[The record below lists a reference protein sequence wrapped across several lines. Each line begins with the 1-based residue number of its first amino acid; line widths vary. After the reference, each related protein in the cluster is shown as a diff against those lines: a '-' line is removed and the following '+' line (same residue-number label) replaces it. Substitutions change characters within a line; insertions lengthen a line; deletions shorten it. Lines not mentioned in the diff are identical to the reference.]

1 MHFDWLRAKLDNM
14 EQLRNKR
21 AIIDRIEL
29 QEQVET
35 VLDGELP
42 KSDSAIAVLDVYRA
56 ALAAGNA
63 EIRRRFEEDQ
73 HGEFAVEGHC
83 FLIDQLVRVMHDIAA
98 NWLYRAANP
107 TSADQL
113 CIVAYGGY
121 GRGELAPRSDI
132 DLLFLLPYKPTPRNE
147 QVIEHILYTLWDLGL
162 KVGHAT
168 RSVDDCIRQAHDDMV
183 IRTGLLESRYI
194 WGVQELHRELRHR
207 FFEEVVKGKGHFV
220 EAKLEE
226 RDERHDRM
234 GDTRYVLEPN
244 IKEGKGG
251 LRDLHTLFWI
261 AKYLYRC
268 ETIGQL
274 REEGVFSKAE
284 LARFDKAQKF
294 LWTVRCHLHY
304 ISGRAEER
312 LTFDMQPELAR
323 EMGYVDREGVSGV
336 ERFMKHYFLVAKD
349 VGDLT
354 RIFCASL
361 EARQQRSWASRLPG
375 MSLFTREVEG
385 FKVEA
390 GRLNAEAK
398 DHFKTAA
405 AEMLRIFEVAQR
417 HEFDIHPNA
426 LHLITRNLKRLTRA
440 VQYDTDANELFM
452 RMLISK
458 KDPEVTLRRM
468 NEAGVLGKFINDF
481 GRVVAQMQY
490 DMYHVYTTD
499 EHTIRAIG
507 VLSRIEHGRLVDD
520 HPLASEIIHK
530 VLSREVLYVSV
541 LLHDIAKG
549 RGGDHSVLG
558 AKVALKLC
566 PRLGLTAE
574 QTQTVSWLVEH
585 HLVMSNTAF
594 KRDLSDPKTIADF
607 SEFVQSPERL
617 RLLLCLTVA
626 DIRAVGPGRWNGWK
640 AALLREL
647 YYRTEDVLTGGLAAD
662 RRDRAVTDAQERV
675 REALSDWSDEEFE
688 TFQSLGPPSYWLSFD
703 IETLARQGIFV
714 RDANKQSLAVA
725 FDRRVDT
732 YKAVTE
738 ITVLAADHPG
748 LFSSIAG
755 GLAVAG
761 VNIVDAR
768 INTLNDGMALD
779 SFWIQ
784 DRDAAAPDQSAKL
797 DRVLEIVEK
806 SIAGEIRADVELKKM
821 KGLPSRTKVFTVSP
835 RVLIDNKASNTR
847 TVIEVN
853 GRDRP
858 GLLYDLTRTLSEL
871 GLRIGSAKISTFG
884 EEVVDVFYVKDIF
897 GMKVE
902 HEGKLKA
909 TRAALLKALQEG
921 SCEPRAAKPRRAKA
935 AVAAE

>member
-1 MHFDWLRAKLDNM
+1 MGM
-14 EQLRNKR
+14 EALRNRR
-21 AIIDRIEL
+21 AIVNRMALRES
-29 QEQVET
+29 VEE
-35 VLDGELP
+35 VLDGGVPE
-42 KSDSAIAVLDVYRA
+42 SERSAAVLDVYRDP
-56 ALAAGNA
+56 LAAGIE
-63 EIRRRFEEDQ
+63 EIRRRFERDQ
-73 HGEFAVEGHC
+73 DGEGAVRGHC
-83 FLIDQLVRVMHDIAA
+83 FLIDQVIRVIHDIAVER
-98 NWLYRAANP
+98 LYPAANP
-107 TSADQL
+107 TAADRL

-121 GRGELAPRSDI
+121 GRAELAPRSDI
-132 DLLFLLPYKPTPRNE
+132 DLLFLLPYKPTPRSE
-147 QVIEHILYTLWDLGL
+147 QVIEHVLYTLWDLGL

-168 RSVDDCIRQAHDDMV
+168 RSVDDCIRQAQDDMV

-194 WGVQELHRELRHR
+194 WGIQKLHGELRRR
-207 FFEEVVKGKGHFV
+207 FFEEVVKGKGLFV
-220 EAKLEE
+220 EAKLKE

-234 GDTRYVLEPN
+234 GDSRYVLEPN
-244 IKEGKGG
+244 IKDGKGG

-284 LARFDKAQKF
+284 LALFDKAQKF

-304 ISGRAEER
+304 IAGRAEER
-312 LTFDMQPELAR
+312 LTFDLQPELAR

-361 EARQQRSWASRLPG
+361 EARQQRSWKARLPG
-375 MSLFTREVEG
+375 LGLFTREVQG
-385 FKVEA
+385 FKVES
-390 GRLNAEAK
+390 GRLNVDKK
-398 DHFKTAA
+398 DHFKDDPI
-405 AEMLRIFEVAQR
+405 EMLRIFEVAQR

-426 LHLITRNLKRLTRA
+426 LHLITRNLKRISRA
-440 VQYDTDANELFM
+440 VQYDEEANSLFM
-452 RMLISK
+452 RMLMSEK
-458 KDPEVTLRRM
+458 GPETTLRRL
-468 NEAGVLGKFINDF
+468 NEAGVFGQFVNEF

-507 VLSRIEHGRLVDD
+507 ILSRIERGLLAEE
-520 HPLASEIIHK
+520 HPLVSEIVHK

-558 AKVALKLC
+558 QKVARKLC
-566 PRLGLTAE
+566 PRLGLNSE
-574 QTQTVSWLVEH
+574 QTETVAWLVLH
-585 HLVMSNTAF
+585 HLAMSNTAF
-594 KRDLSDPKTIADF
+594 KRDLSDPKTIVDF
-607 SEFVQSPERL
+607 SELVQSPERL

-662 RRDRAVTDAQERV
+662 RRDRAVTEAQERV
-675 REALSDWSDEEFE
+675 RDALTDWTDEDFE
-688 TFQSLGPPSYWLSFD
+688 IFRSLGPPGYWLAFNTP
-703 IETLARQGIFV
+703 TLARQACFV
-714 RDANKQSLAVA
+714 REARIRDQPIA

-732 YKAVTE
+732 YRDVTE
-738 ITVLAADHPG
+738 LTVLTADHPG
-748 LFSSIAG
+748 LFTAIAG
-755 GLAVAG
+755 GIAMSGL
-761 VNIVDAR
+761 NIVDAR

-779 SFWIQ
+779 TFSVQ
-784 DRDAAAPDQSAKL
+784 DHDASAPSQSAKL
-797 DRVLEIVEK
+797 DRVFENVEK
-806 SIAGEIRADVELKKM
+806 AIAGELRPDRELENM
-821 KGLPSRTKVFTVSP
+821 KGLPSRTRVFTVAP
-835 RVLIDNKASNTR
+835 RVLIDNKASHAR

-858 GLLYDLTRTLSEL
+858 GLLYDVTRALSEV
-871 GLRIGSAKISTFG
+871 GLQIASAKISTFG
-884 EEVVDVFYVKDIF
+884 EEVVDVFYVKDVF

-902 HEGKLKA
+902 HEGKLNA
-909 TRAALLKALQEG
+909 TREALMAALDE
-921 SCEPRAAKPRRAKA
+921 SSSAAPVVRVA
-935 AVAAE
+935 AVERDAYAAASAP

>member
-1 MHFDWLRAKLDNM
+1 M
-14 EQLRNKR
+14 EQLRKKR
-21 AIIDRIEL
+21 EIVDRIDL
-29 QEQVET
+29 QERIEA
-35 VLDGELP
+35 VLDGGLP
-42 KSDSAIAVLDVYRA
+42 ESDRTSAMLEIYRE
-56 ALAAGNA
+56 ALASGTA

-73 HGEFAVEGHC
+73 FGELAVQGHC
-83 FLIDQLVRVMHDIAA
+83 FLIDQLIRVMHDIAA
-98 NWLYRAANP
+98 NWLYRTANP

-244 IKEGKGG
+244 IKDGKGG

-274 REEGVFSKAE
+274 REEGVFSKVE

-304 ISGRAEER
+304 VSGRAEER
-312 LTFDMQPELAR
+312 LTFDLQPELAQA
-323 EMGYVDREGVSGV
+323 MGYVDREGVSGV

-361 EARQQRSWASRLPG
+361 EARQQRSWAARLPG
-375 MSLFTREVEG
+375 LGLFTREVDG
-385 FKVEA
+385 YKVES
-390 GRLNAEAK
+390 GRLNVESK
-398 DHFKTAA
+398 DHFKTDPI
-405 AEMLRIFEVAQR
+405 EMLRIFETAQR

-426 LHLITRNLKRLTRA
+426 LHLITRNLRRLTRP
-440 VQYDTDANELFM
+440 VQEDPEANELFM
-452 RMLISK
+452 RMLTSMK
-458 KDPEVTLRRM
+458 EPEVTLRRL
-468 NEAGVLGKFINDF
+468 NEAGVFGKFVNDF

-507 VLSRIEHGRLVDD
+507 ILSRIERGQLTDD

-530 VLSREVLYVSV
+530 VLSREVLFVAV

-566 PRLGLTAE
+566 PRLGLSAE
-574 QTQTVSWLVEH
+574 QTQTVAWLVEH
-585 HLVMSNTAF
+585 HLAMSNTAF

-607 SEFVQSPERL
+607 SELVQSPERL

-662 RRDRAVTDAQERV
+662 RRDRAVIDAQEKV
-675 REALSDWSDEEFE
+675 REKLADWSDQEFEEFRA
-688 TFQSLGPPSYWLSFD
+688 LGPPGYWLTFD
-703 IETLARQGIFV
+703 TDILARQARFV
-714 RDANKQSLAVA
+714 HASMQNKLPVA

-732 YKAVTE
+732 YRAVTE
-738 ITVLAADHPG
+738 ITVFAADHPG
-748 LFSSIAG
+748 LFSAIAG
-755 GLAVAG
+755 GLAVSG
-761 VNIVDAR
+761 INIVDAR

-784 DRDAAAPDQSAKL
+784 DHEDAVLDQSAKL
-797 DRVLEIVEK
+797 DRIFDNIEK
-806 SIAGEIRADVELKKM
+806 AIAGELRPDVALKKM

-858 GLLYDLTRTLSEL
+858 GLLYDLTRTLSQL

-909 TRAALLKALQEG
+909 TREALLEALQEG
-921 SCEPRAAKPRRAKA
+921 ACAPRKGKPRVARSRKS